1 MSGGGL
7 HQNAGFTDPDASE
20 RMDDPQCEQVMFLA
34 HLSGDRL
41 ELRDRHHLVGF
52 VVERLQGAMLRVGLR
67 SGRAPEEAVCAPS
80 VLGPLWRERD
90 RAMVEFDLNQCSHR
104 DPAYTFHVLEPA
116 VPISVFDLPPRGALA
131 SASRLGFRS
140 VTLSAAQPGLR
151 PRELDRSAR
160 RGLAAELRRLELH
173 CSGIDLFLPR
183 EHYQQSDHLDRALA
197 AALGAIELADDLG
210 ADSVFLRLPPAD
222 AEAATDE
229 VIRELAVHAAR
240 ARTRVCDISL
250 DGEALAAI
258 RSGVELP
265 IDAAM
270 DTGSWL
276 AAGHDPLAGVVELT
290 NRLGGIR
297 IVDLDG
303 NGTRGS
309 TATGSRLD
317 LDALR
322 TALELGGFRG
332 AVVLDARGWQDP
344 VNGLLHDL
352 EAWRLLR
359 SEGG

>member
-1 MSGGGL
+1 M
-7 HQNAGFTDPDASE
+7 QK
-20 RMDDPQCEQVMFLA
+20 
-34 HLSGDRL
+34 
-41 ELRDRHHLVGF
+41 
-52 VVERLQGAMLRVGLR
+52 
-67 SGRAPEEAVCAPS
+67 
-80 VLGPLWRERD
+80 
-90 RAMVEFDLNQCSHR
+90 
-104 DPAYTFHVLEPA
+104 
-116 VPISVFDLPPRGALA
+116 
-131 SASRLGFRS
+131 
-140 VTLSAAQPGLR
+140 
-151 PRELDRSAR
+151 
-160 RGLAAELRRLELH
+160 
-173 CSGIDLFLPR
+173 
-183 EHYQQSDHLDRALA
+183 
-197 AALGAIELADDLG
+197 
-210 ADSVFLRLPPAD
+210 PAD
-222 AEAATDE
+222 ADAATDE

-322 TALELGGFRG
+322 TALELGGFQG